1 MINFSILA
9 KIVIMVISCHSFM
22 TYQKSLAEKGEI
34 RIDDILRIMRH
45 TLRPPKVK
53 VLSKEKKG
61 F

>member
-1 MINFSILA
+1 
-9 KIVIMVISCHSFM
+9 M

-34 RIDDILRIMRH
+34 RIDDIRKDYEVYSP
-45 TLRPPKVK
+45 PPKVK